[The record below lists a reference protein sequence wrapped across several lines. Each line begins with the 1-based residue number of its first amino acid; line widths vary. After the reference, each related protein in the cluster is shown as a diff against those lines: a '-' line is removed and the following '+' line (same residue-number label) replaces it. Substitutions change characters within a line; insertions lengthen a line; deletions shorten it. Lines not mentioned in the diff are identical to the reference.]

1 MADFSP
7 VLSTLW
13 SNVCLFFCFVLFCFF
28 NELNEK
34 IFTFKEIM
42 EIKILCSNNNKT
54 TLSKSSTL

>member
-7 VLSTLW
+7 ILSTLC
-13 SNVCLFFCFVLFCFF
+13 SNFFFY

-34 IFTFKEIM
+34 IFTFKEII

-54 TLSKSSTL
+54 TLNKSSTLKNEQRS